1 MTRWW
6 APAALL
12 MLLGAAGC
20 PGFGDKTLA
29 ELEGVETAT
38 WEADVQPI
46 LAAYCWR
53 CHGQTASNG
62 APNSLFT
69 YEQAVAQAERIL
81 VRTVQQQTMPPSGS
95 KPTDTERALLEA
107 WVAAGTPRGTP
118 GVETDAAPM
127 PDMGVEGD
135 AGDTGDAGGIPQ
147 RPTWDA
153 HVLPIVELNCAF
165 AGCHAGDEPEGSLD
179 LSTYAGFE
187 AGGDNGDLKGGGD
200 PAMSLLIDRLRAR
213 NGWSVM
219 PDGGPMLPEMQIQL
233 FEAWIAAGAPEE

>member
-1 MTRWW
+1 MRRWW

-29 ELEGVETAT
+29 ELEGIETAT
-38 WEADVQPI
+38 WEADVKPI

-53 CHGQTASNG
+53 CHGQSTANG
-62 APNSLFT
+62 APNSLFS
-69 YEQAVAQAERIL
+69 YEQAVGQAERIL

-118 GVETDAAPM
+118 GVEVDAAM

-135 AGDTGDAGGIPQ
+135 AGAIPE
-147 RPTWDA
+147 RPTWDD
-153 HVLPIVELNCAF
+153 HISPIVELNCAF
-165 AGCHAGDEPEGSLD
+165 AGCHAGEEPEGHLN

-187 AGGDNGDLKGGGD
+187 AGGINGDLKGGGD
-200 PAMSLLIDRLRAR
+200 PTMSLIIDRLRAR